1 MKDGAHPEPLRIAYV
16 TASLDLGGSE
26 RQMVNLAT
34 RLPRDR
40 FAPEFVLLTG
50 RGPLADLAE
59 AANIPI
65 HTLGWHRGDV
75 PLRRVRRVGDV
86 ARYVALMRRR
96 RFHVIDAWLFHAYA
110 LASATR
116 DLTATPVVIAG
127 RRSLSDFKDGFN
139 GFNRVL
145 DGLAR
150 RRVDAIV
157 ANGDAVRRDVLL
169 RERLVPDRVDVIHNG
184 ITPALDLSA
193 ETRADLRSSWG
204 FTPEHVVVGT
214 VANYKAGKGLE
225 AIIDIAARARQ
236 DVPSLRFVLVGEGPH
251 RQVLK
256 TMIADRDLSRHVI
269 LHGHAADARPLYGA
283 FDIGLQASISEGLP
297 NAVLEASAAG
307 LPIVA
312 TDAGST
318 AEIVLDGVTGFVVPV
333 NDESAMLDRLGQLA
347 ISPEL
352 RAALGAAGRERTAA
366 VFGMDRFVAETV
378 ALYER
383 VWARQGGRR

>member
-1 MKDGAHPEPLRIAYV
+1 MAFV
-16 TASLDLGGSE
+16 TASLDIGGSE

-50 RGPLADLAE
+50 RGPLADVVTG
-59 AANIPI
+59 ANIPI
-65 HTLGWHRGDV
+65 HTLSWHQGDV
-75 PLRRVRRVGDV
+75 RYHRLRRVGDV
-86 ARYVALMRRR
+86 ARYIALMRRR
-96 RFHVIDAWLFHAYA
+96 RFDIVDAWLFHAYA
-110 LASATR
+110 LVAATR
-116 DLTATPVVIAG
+116 DATATPVVVAG

-139 GFNRVL
+139 LINRTL
-145 DGLAR
+145 DLVAR
-150 RRVDAIV
+150 RRADAIV
-157 ANGDAVRRDVLL
+157 ANGEAVRSDVVR
-169 RERLVPDRVDVIHNG
+169 REGLAPERIDVIRNG
-184 ITPALDLSA
+184 IAPV
-193 ETRADLRSSWG
+193 ADMSVEARRIVRSRWG
-204 FTPEHVVVGT
+204 FGPDNVVVGT
-214 VANYKAGKGLE
+214 VANYKEGKGLE

-236 DVPSLRFVLVGEGPH
+236 DVPGLRFVLVGEGPH
-251 RQVLK
+251 RQTLK
-256 TMIADRDLSRHVI
+256 TMIADRGLTRHVI
-269 LHGHAADARPLYGA
+269 LHGHAADARALYGA

-333 NDESAMLDRLGQLA
+333 SDESAMFDRLGQLA

-383 VWARQGGRR
+383 VWARQGERR